1 MIRIT
6 NLHKRFG
13 EKVIYRGLNLHVQR
27 GETHV
32 ILGGSGSGKSV
43 LLKHLL
49 GIIEPDE
56 GEIYIDGMRVD
67 FKRRKHLNQIRK
79 KMGMLFQQSALFDS
93 MNVGENVGFYLRE
106 HSRMS
111 PGQIAKLVAEKL
123 KLVNMR
129 HVEHLMP
136 SELSGGMQKRVA
148 LARALLAEPPIM
160 LYDEPTTGL
169 DPINADA
176 INELIIDLQEQLK
189 ITSIVVTHDMTS
201 AFKVANRL
209 SMLYDGHIIE
219 TGTPDDF
226 KQSANPIVHQFITG
240 SAKGPITADVMPKI

>member
-1 MIRIT
+1 MIRVV

-13 EKVIYRGLNLHVQR
+13 EKVIYRGLNLQVQR

-56 GEIYIDGMRVD
+56 GEIYIGDKKID
-67 FKRRKHLNQIRK
+67 FKRRKNFTEVRK
-79 KMGMLFQQSALFDS
+79 MMGMLFQQSALFDS
-93 MNVGENVGFYLRE
+93 MTVGENVGFYLRE
-106 HSRMS
+106 HTKTGLGEINR
-111 PGQIAKLVAEKL
+111 QVREKL
-123 KLVNMR
+123 RLVNL
-129 HVEHLMP
+129 HDVEHLMP

-148 LARALLAEPPIM
+148 LARALVAEPPIM

-176 INELIIDLQEQLK
+176 INDLIIDLQEKLK
-189 ITSIVVTHDMTS
+189 MTSIVVTHDMTS
-201 AFKVANRL
+201 AFKVAHRL
-209 SMLYDGHIIE
+209 SMLYDHHIIA
-219 TGTPDDF
+219 TGTPGEF
-226 KQSANPIVHQFITG
+226 QQSTNPVVHQFITG
-240 SAKGPITADVMPKI
+240 SAKGPITAIEEPQA